1 LNNDVAILVFA
12 SNAAVYNTMKQSVK
26 RIIANLNIGTNN
38 TRVAVLDMTSTGL
51 NVRIRLNEYSDNTS
65 LINAVEGLTYSN
77 QGGPNMVA
85 AFNTANNQIFTDALG
100 DRSAEGNVIIMITDS
115 NSSTGTETEVIT
127 AAGVAKTSSINNI
140 FAIGIQ
146 GQVSENLLK
155 GVSSGNQERRF
166 NYFLPEAS
174 QIPGQIDAF
183 IQTACGVLGCPS
195 QLVDLVIV
203 LDNSGSIEDPNAGG
217 AVGNFQKIK
226 DFLNSLAAALN
237 NRGGIGPNG
246 NQIGL
251 VEFGNGAINQF
262 YLNTHSTLAGV
273 TASIDAL
280 SHKLDNT
287 YTSAGLYQMRTVQF
301 TQANGDRPDVD
312 NVCLLL
318 TDGGSTVN
326 VSYTIPEALAAQ
338 AQGIKMLTVGVSRN
352 VRENMTAKQEVID
365 MSQQPAVE
373 NSTYWVGLEIEDLD
387 GPVRDE
393 IIEQTSQCQ
402 DDGVICRKTFAGMYC
417 FCQYSTCDIRP
428 INGTECRDINECS
441 YDPCEQICT
450 NTNGSYTCGCRQG
463 FRLNI
468 NKFTCDDINEC
479 NETATRCPTGDICV
493 NTWGNYY
500 CISGTGGSSKGFPQ
514 VSALFAEAGAAA
526 GSGISG
532 GTLIGSLV
540 LTATVA
546 IVAAIA
552 IVFIAFKVRSL
563 RSKQAAAKNNPIEQA
578 AEENQAEDAS
588 EKSQD
593 NGEFTHV

>member
-1 LNNDVAILVFA
+1 
-12 SNAAVYNTMKQSVK
+12 
-26 RIIANLNIGTNN
+26 
-38 TRVAVLDMTSTGL
+38 
-51 NVRIRLNEYSDNTS
+51 
-65 LINAVEGLTYSN
+65 
-77 QGGPNMVA
+77 
-85 AFNTANNQIFTDALG
+85 
-100 DRSAEGNVIIMITDS
+100 
-115 NSSTGTETEVIT
+115 
-127 AAGVAKTSSINNI
+127 
-140 FAIGIQ
+140 
-146 GQVSENLLK
+146 
-155 GVSSGNQERRF
+155 
-166 NYFLPEAS
+166 
-174 QIPGQIDAF
+174 
-183 IQTACGVLGCPS
+183 
-195 QLVDLVIV
+195 
-203 LDNSGSIEDPNAGG
+203 
-217 AVGNFQKIK
+217 
-226 DFLNSLAAALN
+226 
-237 NRGGIGPNG
+237 
-246 NQIGL
+246 
-251 VEFGNGAINQF
+251 
-262 YLNTHSTLAGV
+262 
-273 TASIDAL
+273 
-280 SHKLDNT
+280 
-287 YTSAGLYQMRTVQF
+287 
-301 TQANGDRPDVD
+301 
-312 NVCLLL
+312 
-318 TDGGSTVN
+318 
-326 VSYTIPEALAAQ
+326 
-338 AQGIKMLTVGVSRN
+338 
-352 VRENMTAKQEVID
+352 

-463 FRLNI
+463 FQLNI

-588 EKSQD
+588 ENSQD